1 LLIND
6 LRLNY
11 LPARQ
16 FHWHNSLII
25 LIMKTIKN
33 LMIIACFGAMSA
45 IPTGCS
51 TNAATGRSQLNLV
64 SSQDMLAASKQQYAE
79 FLSKNKVVNNTA
91 EATMVK
97 QIGSRIASAITR
109 YYAQQGQQDLLAGYE
124 WEYNLVDSKEVNAW
138 CMPGGKIVVYT
149 GILPV
154 SKNTNA
160 LAVVM
165 GHEIAHAVAEHG
177 RERVSEQMA
186 AQAGGLLFSSLI
198 SSNPQQAENIF
209 MVANG
214 VTTYGLIL
222 PHSRKQELEADKL
235 GLMYCAMAGYDPREA
250 VPLWERM
257 AALSNGQ
264 APPEFASTHPA
275 TSTRINKIKDLLP
288 EAMKYY
294 NASKSG
300 K

>member
-1 LLIND
+1 
-6 LRLNY
+6 
-11 LPARQ
+11 
-16 FHWHNSLII
+16 
-25 LIMKTIKN
+25 MKTIKN
-33 LMIIACFGAMSA
+33 LLIIACFGAITS
-45 IPTGCS
+45 CS
-51 TNAATGRSQLNLV
+51 KNAATGRNQFNLV
-64 SSQDMLAASKQQYAE
+64 SSEEMLASSQKEYAD
-79 FLSKNKVVNNTA
+79 FLSKNRVINNTPEAA
-91 EATMVK
+91 EVK
-97 QIGSRIASAITR
+97 QIGSRIAAAITR
-109 YYAQQGQQDLLAGYE
+109 YYASKGEQNILNGYQ

-154 SKNTNA
+154 AKNANA
-160 LAVVM
+160 LAVVI

-186 AQAGGLLFSSLI
+186 AQAGGLLFSSLV
-198 SSNPQQAENIF
+198 SSNPQQAQNIF

-235 GLMYCAMAGYDPREA
+235 GLNYCAMAGYDPREA

-275 TSTRINKIKDLLP
+275 TATRIEQIKELLP
-288 EAMKYY
+288 TAMKYY